1 MSLGGGGGGN
11 QRLQEL
17 AQELEAIEEQQEAL
31 ENEIAGLEQ
40 EKREIDEA
48 MDAVD
53 QLETDDTVQVPL
65 GGGAFVRAT
74 IQDVDEIVVDL
85 GGNYA
90 AERDQDGAISSLE
103 AKKGTLDDRIED
115 LRSQIAEL
123 ETHSEEIEQ
132 EAQQA
137 QAQQMQ
143 QLQQQQQQQQ
153 QPDE

>member
-1 MSLGGGGGGN
+1 MMGGG
-11 QRLQEL
+11 QQQLQQL
-17 AQELEAIEEQQEAL
+17 SQELEAIDQEIEELESRIQGLRQQ
-31 ENEIAGLEQ
+31 Q
-40 EKREIDEA
+40 TEIDEA
-48 MDAVD
+48 IEAINT
-53 QLETDDTVQVPL
+53 LETGSTVQVPL
-65 GGGAFVRAT
+65 GGGAYVRAE
-74 IQDVDEIVVDL
+74 IQNIDEIIVDL

-143 QLQQQQQQQQ
+143 QLQQQQQQQ
-153 QPDE
+153 PDE